1 MIVILLYELFGFV
14 KKKLYLCSEN
24 EKEPIKL
31 TIKML
36 GISTPREPIKGEF
49 AKKIKA
55 SVAKMKQQLASTSN
69 VAKSTSERK
78 YTVIIRG

>member
-1 MIVILLYELFGFV
+1 
-14 KKKLYLCSEN
+14 
-24 EKEPIKL
+24 
-31 TIKML
+31 ML

-55 SVAKMKQQLASTSN
+55 SVAKMKQQLASTGN
-69 VAKSTSERK
+69 VVKSTSERK

>member
-1 MIVILLYELFGFV
+1 M
-14 KKKLYLCSEN
+14 YLCSEN

-69 VAKSTSERK
+69 VAKSNRYMNK
-78 YTVIIRG
+78 